1 MACAYGWGVAFD
13 WVDDGSGQLG
23 TEGIVVGAV
32 EVGAE
37 VFAGSADGEVAG
49 EEALDGVGDFG
60 GGDAIAEGTR
70 GAGVLADGAAYAE
83 EEGVD

>member
-32 EVGAE
+32 EVLAALMI
-37 VFAGSADGEVAG
+37 FSAAV
-49 EEALDGVGDFG
+49 
-60 GGDAIAEGTR
+60 
-70 GAGVLADGAAYAE
+70 
-83 EEGVD
+83 